1 MSNPKFEFPEY
12 IGLFKNYDEL
22 DDIYICGGY
31 LRNYF
36 LSGKPGK
43 DIDVFI
49 PCTQRQLRDLL
60 DYLSDYGAIEYGQYG
75 SPRFYPNEDKGNYVD
90 IIPFYNFIVSEDE
103 ITDITTLLN
112 NFDFSANAIAYN
124 LKTGI
129 LEDPTNGVADIN
141 NRILRAQR
149 TDFPEKHLPAPINL
163 STNTVF
169 WFRLLHYQNVLGFS
183 FEENTLNWIMDNVWR
198 YRDLDVFEKF
208 FFDPSISIEMK
219 LKIGI

>member
-1 MSNPKFEFPEY
+1 MINQEFEFPEY
-12 IGLFKNYDEL
+12 IGLFRNYSEL

-49 PCTQRQLRDLL
+49 PCTPKQLQALQT
-60 DYLSDYGAIEYGQYG
+60 YLSDYGAIEFGQYG
-75 SPRFYPNEDKGNYVD
+75 SPRFYPNDGHRNYVD
-90 IIPFYNFIVSEDE
+90 IIPFYNFIVSEGE
-103 ITDITTLLN
+103 ITDITSLLN

-141 NRILRAQR
+141 NRVLRALR
-149 TDFPEKHLPAPINL
+149 TDFPEKYLPEPINL

-169 WFRLLHYQNVLGFS
+169 WFRLLHYKNVLGFT
-183 FEENTLNWIMDNVWR
+183 FEKNTRNWILDNTWR
-198 YRDLDVFEKF
+198 YKDLDIFKKY
-208 FFDPSISIEMK
+208 FFDPSISEEMK
-219 LKIGI
+219 LKICI